1 MNRTSFALR
10 LILIGGFL
18 LAVTVTADSFAQ
30 DSGDRQTTEARLSS
44 LRDEIRSE
52 EARLAAAD
60 RSEAVS
66 TNKIKSLGRQI
77 EIRSKLVTTYKKRL
91 GTMTE
96 ERDSLFSS
104 ISTLEIELEQLKD
117 DYRRR
122 ATNAYRY
129 GRLHDVA
136 LILSASSINEMLV
149 RIQYLHRFSDTRQ
162 SRLENISSMAD
173 LLIER
178 RTQLQRFLVRN
189 EVLLSDT
196 QLEQQELAS
205 LKKNREVEVDRI
217 RSQRVDLKKSIA
229 DKRSSA
235 DQLNAR
241 IRVLIADETSRRE
254 LTGTEA
260 TNALHNA
267 ETNTFHAQKGRLL
280 WPVAGTIQEP
290 FGEVINPDH
299 GTRTNNLHVL
309 IASEASSEV
318 KAVSSG
324 RVSTIDVMPEYGR
337 FMLIEHGNYV
347 TFYGNLSLF
356 YASPGDTIKPGQII
370 GRSGTDAEPKG
381 QTIFFGIFDNG
392 KAVDPETWLKSQ

>member
-10 LILIGGFL
+10 SSL
-18 LAVTVTADSFAQ
+18 LAGLLLSIAPGPSLAQ
-30 DSGDRQTTEARLSS
+30 DTQDRQSTETRLAT

-60 RSEAVS
+60 RSETAS
-66 TNKIKSLGRQI
+66 RNKITSLGRQI
-77 EIRSKLVTTYKKRL
+77 EIREELVTTYGRRVS
-91 GTMTE
+91 TMTE

-104 ISTLEIELEQLKD
+104 ITTLESQLQQLKD
-117 DYRRR
+117 DYRAR
-122 ATNAYRY
+122 ATNAYQY

-162 SRLENISSMAD
+162 SRLEDISTTAD

-196 QLEQQELAS
+196 QKEQRDLAKA
-205 LKKNREVEVDRI
+205 KKKREVEVDRI
-217 RSQRVDLKKSIA
+217 RSQRVDLTKSIA
-229 DKRSSA
+229 EKRSSA

-254 LTGTEA
+254 LSGTEA
-260 TNALHNA
+260 TIALHRA
-267 ETNTFHAQKGRLL
+267 ETNTFGAQKGQLR
-280 WPVAGTIQEP
+280 WPVDGRIKEP
-290 FGEVINPDH
+290 FGEVINPEH

-309 IASEASSEV
+309 IAAEASSEV
-318 KAVSSG
+318 KSVSSG
-324 RVSTIDVMPEYGR
+324 RVSTIDLMPEYGR
-337 FMLIEHGNYV
+337 FILIEHGDYV

-356 YASPGDTIKPGQII
+356 YASPGDTIEPGQII

-381 QTIFFGIFDNG
+381 QSIFFGIFDNG
-392 KAVDPETWLKSQ
+392 KAVDPEKWFKSR